1 MKNDLV
7 FKILVSFLFPLLLTY
22 SLTSLLYSYLYDSVT
37 IIMGFLIIV
46 IISLIYQLKFR
57 RISILNVYASVKL
70 KSIMLVIIFGYF
82 LTLLIINL
90 GQQ

>member
-57 RISILNVYASVKL
+57 RISILNVYTSVKL

-82 LTLLIINL
+82 LTLLIINI

>member
-46 IISLIYQLKFR
+46 IISLICQLKFR

>member
-7 FKILVSFLFPLLLTY
+7 LKILVSFLFPLLLTY

-57 RISILNVYASVKL
+57 RISILNVYTSVKL

-82 LTLLIINL
+82 LTLLIINI

>member
-7 FKILVSFLFPLLLTY
+7 LKILVSFLFPLLLTY

-82 LTLLIINL
+82 LTLLIINIE
-90 GQQ
+90 Q

>member
-7 FKILVSFLFPLLLTY
+7 LKILVSFLFPLLLTY

-82 LTLLIINL
+82 LTLLIINI

>member
-82 LTLLIINL
+82 LTLLIINI

>member
-7 FKILVSFLFPLLLTY
+7 FKILLSFLFPLLLTY

-82 LTLLIINL
+82 LTLLIINI